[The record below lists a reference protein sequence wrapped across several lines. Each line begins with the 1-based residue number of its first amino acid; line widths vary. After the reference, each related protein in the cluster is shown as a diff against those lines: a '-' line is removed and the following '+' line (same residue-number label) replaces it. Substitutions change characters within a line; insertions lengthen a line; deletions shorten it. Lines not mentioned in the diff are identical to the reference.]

1 MPDPIEPQLDE
12 LRRRARR
19 RLIGAIVLALAAA
32 VLVPMLLESDPKPLG
47 EDVSVRIPP
56 VDDAKFVSRLGD
68 KGKAPVEQPIAAKAA
83 TEPPKVDPAAP
94 AAAAATQATPAK
106 DEGAPPPAPSRALTQ
121 AEQRVIAPPSK
132 PASATEGTG
141 SSTTAASRAP
151 TAVTG
156 GAPTAVTGGTP
167 AAVTGG
173 TPAAV
178 TGETPAA
185 TAEPTKSADATKAA
199 KAAEAA
205 KPVAP
210 PKVVDA
216 PKPAEPAAAGAG
228 AYSVQLAAFTDD
240 KGANA
245 LAAKLKKAG
254 HPSYIEPYETSRG
267 RVWRVRVGPYP
278 SREAAESARTKL
290 KAEGQNGILAAA
302 K

>member
-56 VDDAKFVSRLGD
+56 VDDSKFVSKLGD
-68 KGKAPVEQPIAAKAA
+68 KGKATA
-83 TEPPKVDPAAP
+83 EPPVAARATTDPPKAEP
-94 AAAAATQATPAK
+94 AVPMTVPVA
-106 DEGAPPPAPSRALTQ
+106 PPAPPKDASSPPPSRTLAQ
-121 AEQRVIAPPSK
+121 AEQRVISPGSK
-132 PASATEGTG
+132 PAPAEPVAKPSTG
-141 SSTTAASRAP
+141 EPAKGADTAKPVAEAP
-151 TAVTG
+151 K
-156 GAPTAVTGGTP
+156 
-167 AAVTGG
+167 AAVEAPKAAPE
-173 TPAAV
+173 PAKSV
-178 TGETPAA
+178 EPAKA
-185 TAEPTKSADATKAA
+185 AEAPKAADAA
-199 KAAEAA
+199 KAAEPA
-205 KPVAP
+205 KGAP
-210 PKVVDA
+210 
-216 PKPAEPAAAGAG
+216 G

-278 SREAAESARTKL
+278 SREAAESARTRL

>member
-56 VDDAKFVSRLGD
+56 VDDAKFVSKLGD
-68 KGKAPVEQPIAAKAA
+68 KGKATAEPPIVPKA
-83 TEPPKVDPAAP
+83 TMEPPKVEPAAPVAAP
-94 AAAAATQATPAK
+94 AAQAAPSN
-106 DEGAPPPAPSRALTQ
+106 DVVAPPPAPSRALTQ
-121 AEQRVIAPPSK
+121 AEQRVISPQSK
-132 PASATEGTG
+132 PASGTDGTG
-141 SSTTAASRAP
+141 ASATAASKAPAP
-151 TAVTG
+151 TAES
-156 GAPTAVTGGTP
+156 PL
-167 AAVTGG
+167 
-173 TPAAV
+173 
-178 TGETPAA
+178 
-185 TAEPTKSADATKAA
+185 SADATKAA
-199 KAAEAA
+199 ESA
-205 KPVAP
+205 KPAAV
-210 PKVVDA
+210 PKAVDA
-216 PKPAEPAAAGAG
+216 PKSAEPAAAAGSG

>member
-56 VDDAKFVSRLGD
+56 VDDSKFVSKLGD
-68 KGKAPVEQPIAAKAA
+68 KAKAPAEQPAVAKA
-83 TEPPKVDPAAP
+83 TEPPKAEPAAP
-94 AAAAATQATPAK
+94 VAAAPAQATSSK
-106 DEGAPPPAPSRALTQ
+106 DGGAPPPAPSRALAQ
-121 AEQRVIAPPSK
+121 AEQRVISPQSK
-132 PASATEGTG
+132 PASGTD
-141 SSTTAASRAP
+141 SADASTSTASKAP
-151 TAVTG
+151 
-156 GAPTAVTGGTP
+156 TP
-167 AAVTGG
+167 AAVGATA
-173 TPAAV
+173 P
-178 TGETPAA
+178 
-185 TAEPTKSADATKAA
+185 TAEPPKSDDATKATKAAESA
-199 KAAEAA
+199 KAAAA
-205 KPVAP
+205 
-210 PKVVDA
+210 PKAVDA
-216 PKPAEPAAAGAG
+216 PKAAEPAAAGAG